1 MSTETKAV
9 AEIGRRELAERASDA
24 MSTDDL
30 LRLAVQK
37 AEGTPGIEIVER
49 IVALRE
55 RQEARQ
61 AERAFFDALGRFQ
74 DECPPITKS
83 KEGLRTK
90 TGKVVSWYA
99 PLDKVVMIARP
110 ILRKHGFSFKWDSRT
125 EDKMMHTTCTLRHED
140 GHSDTSTFSA
150 PVGNISSL
158 TSGMQDHSGALT
170 YGKRQSFVQV
180 TGLVTADEDND
191 GYVPVQAITDGQAA
205 DLRAL
210 AEEVGADLPAFLRWF
225 GVEAWSEIPADR
237 LHEATQALERKRKS

>member
-1 MSTETKAV
+1 MSGKAV
-9 AEIGRRELAERASDA
+9 AEVGTRDVGELAERASTTVQA
-24 MSTDDL
+24 DDL
-30 LRLAVQK
+30 LRLALER
-37 AEGTPGIEIVER
+37 EGGIDVVER

-55 RQEARQ
+55 REQARQ
-61 AERAFFDALGRFQ
+61 AERSFFEALAAFQ

-90 TGKVVSWYA
+90 NGKVVSWYA

-110 ILRKHGFSFKWDSRT
+110 VLRRHGFAFKWDSRT
-125 EDKMMHTTCTLRHED
+125 EDKVMHTTCTLRHED

-180 TGLVTADEDND
+180 TGLVTADLDND
-191 GYVPVQAITDGQAA
+191 GYVPVEAITESQAA
-205 DLRAL
+205 DLIAL
-210 AEEVGADLPAFLRWF
+210 AEEVGADKSAFLRWF
-225 GVEAWSEIPADR
+225 GVDAWAEIPAER
-237 LHEATQALERKRKS
+237 LAEATQALERKRK